1 MYKLYHNF
9 IEILNLDEQK
19 LVLYIDDIEKLCT
32 FEFKELIVNESKRI
46 CEIDVKDQMIFE
58 SSIDHSNEM
67 IYLYSK
73 DQNLYIV
80 KESSD
85 ILQPNQIHPIDINNQ
100 FEDIYVKQLGLDRYG
115 LYRGEE
121 ELLLFSGLLNVDE
134 INRNYKMDLKIHGA
148 ERRFV
153 DISFIQYIPF
163 NFVVTYDCQNKE
175 LNVRKIL
182 FDVMQE
188 HKDIEVTVNNR
199 NQIKILNKVTEQ
211 KKIVNFRLVPRY
223 QPLKVFGKD
232 TLEQFKEDNILNILV
247 INKQRYYIYVR
258 TNGVYLVRGNPYLV
272 TKHTSRLRIF
282 SLFNSFY
289 VYGRLTHYAYNS
301 DQKYEYLYIRNSDHQ
316 VAKFIRPFRKIKF
329 LKRYGFFKISLNDL
343 DLDSR
348 IHNNLFVGN
357 DNRIIHS
364 LRLKKEIKR

>member
-1 MYKLYHNF
+1 
-9 IEILNLDEQK
+9 
-19 LVLYIDDIEKLCT
+19 
-32 FEFKELIVNESKRI
+32 
-46 CEIDVKDQMIFE
+46 MIFFE

-175 LNVRKIL
+175 LNVRK
-182 FDVMQE
+182 
-188 HKDIEVTVNNR
+188 
-199 NQIKILNKVTEQ
+199 
-211 KKIVNFRLVPRY
+211 NFV
-223 QPLKVFGKD
+223 
-232 TLEQFKEDNILNILV
+232 
-247 INKQRYYIYVR
+247 
-258 TNGVYLVRGNPYLV
+258 
-272 TKHTSRLRIF
+272 
-282 SLFNSFY
+282 
-289 VYGRLTHYAYNS
+289 
-301 DQKYEYLYIRNSDHQ
+301 
-316 VAKFIRPFRKIKF
+316 
-329 LKRYGFFKISLNDL
+329 
-343 DLDSR
+343 
-348 IHNNLFVGN
+348 
-357 DNRIIHS
+357 
-364 LRLKKEIKR
+364 